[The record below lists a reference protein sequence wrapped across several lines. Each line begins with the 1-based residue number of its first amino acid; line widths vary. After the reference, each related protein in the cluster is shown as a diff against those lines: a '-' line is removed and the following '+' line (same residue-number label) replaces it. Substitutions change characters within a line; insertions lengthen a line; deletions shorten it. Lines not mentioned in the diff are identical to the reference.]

1 MPAVLRLLR
10 AQARRDRWQLLA
22 WVAGIGLLGLAIAAA
37 TASQF
42 GSDAGRAAIVTVAA
56 ASPAFLFL
64 RGVPDGYDAGAFV
77 FFNGF
82 SFTAVL
88 AGLMSTFLVVRHS
101 RTDEEL
107 GRAELVGAS
116 PVRRSAPLAATLL
129 LGLLVNLLLAAA
141 VMLGYIA
148 GGLPV
153 GGSVLAGLAVGS
165 VGLVF
170 VGAAALVA
178 QLMPSGHAANGAAA
192 ALVGLAYL
200 VRGTG
205 DALGTPALLGSP
217 ESTGART
224 APATSDALAA
234 AIPPPIRVEPAW
246 PSWFSPIGWGQR
258 TRPFTEADPVPL
270 LVLAGMALLLG
281 AVVLVVRERRDLGAS
296 LLAERA
302 GRPEA
307 GFGGRSLLGL
317 AWRLQRSTL
326 AGWAVAAAVLGVLS
340 GALGPV
346 LADAVAGNSALAELI
361 GRLAGGSAPDIV
373 DVFIAALLGITGVL
387 AAAAG
392 VQAVLRLRA
401 EEEGG
406 PLELLLSL
414 PRSRARWFGAG
425 LVIAALSVLAVA
437 LVAGLAA
444 GTASLFADPS
454 ASATDSAGRFWL
466 LVASALAHVPAALV
480 MVALA
485 ALVFAALPRFAVPLG
500 WGLLVLALVL
510 GQFGGLLNL
519 PGWAQDLSPFHHSS
533 AMPVEHF
540 ATAPAIT
547 MAAAVVLLSLA
558 ATLLLRRRDVT
569 P

>member
-1 MPAVLRLLR
+1 MASVLRLLR

-22 WVAGIGLLGLAIAAA
+22 WIAGIGLLGLAIAGA

-42 GSDAGRAAIVTVAA
+42 GSEAGRAAIVAVAA
-56 ASPAFLFL
+56 GSPAFLFL

-88 AGLMSTFLVVRHS
+88 TGLMSTFLVVRHS
-101 RTDEEL
+101 RADEES
-107 GRAELVGAS
+107 GRAELVGAA
-116 PVRRSAPLAATLL
+116 PVPRSAPLAATLL
-129 LGLLVNLLLAAA
+129 LGLLANLLLAAA
-141 VMLGYIA
+141 VALGYLA
-148 GGLPV
+148 GGLPA
-153 GGSVLAGLAVGS
+153 GGSGLAGLAVGS
-165 VGLVF
+165 VGLFF

-178 QLMPSGHAANGAAA
+178 QLMPSGHAANGTAA

-205 DALGTPALLGSP
+205 DAFGTPD
-217 ESTGART
+217 
-224 APATSDALAA
+224 ATLS
-234 AIPPPIRVEPAW
+234 RVEPAW
-246 PSWFSPIGWGQR
+246 PSWFSPIGWGQL

-270 LVLAGMALLLG
+270 LVLVGVAVLLA
-281 AVVLVVRERRDLGAS
+281 AVVLPVRGRRDLGAS

-302 GRPEA
+302 GRPAA

-326 AGWAVAAAVLGVLS
+326 AGWAVAAAVLGLLS

-346 LADAVAGNSALAELI
+346 LADAVAGNPSLAELI
-361 GRLAGGSAPDIV
+361 ARLAGGSAPAIA

-401 EEEGG
+401 EEEAGR
-406 PLELLLSL
+406 LELLLAL
-414 PRSRARWFGAG
+414 PRSRPRWFGAG
-425 LVIAALSVLAVA
+425 LSVAAFSVLAVTLA
-437 LVAGLAA
+437 AGLAA
-444 GTASLFADPS
+444 GTASLFADAP
-454 ASATDSAGRFWL
+454 AAGPLTGTAAGGPDSADRFWL
-466 LVASALAHVPAALV
+466 LVASALAHLPAALV

-485 ALVFAALPRFAVPLG
+485 ALAFAALPRLAVALG
-500 WGLLVLALVL
+500 WGPLVLALVL

-519 PGWAQDLSPFHHSS
+519 PEWAQDLSPFHHSS
-533 AMPVEHF
+533 AMPVEDF
-540 ATAPAIT
+540 AAAPALT
-547 MAAAVVLLSLA
+547 MLAAVVVLALA
-558 ATLLLRRRDVT
+558 ATFMLRHRDLGA
-569 P
+569 

>member
-10 AQARRDRWQLLA
+10 AQARRDRWQLPA
-22 WVAGIGLLGLAIAAA
+22 WIAGIGLLGLATATA

-42 GSDAGRAAIVTVAA
+42 GSEAERAAIIAVAA
-56 ASPAFLFL
+56 GSPAFLFL

-82 SFTAVL
+82 SFTALL

-101 RTDEEL
+101 RADEEL
-107 GRAELVGAS
+107 GRAELVSAA
-116 PVRRSAPLAATLL
+116 PVPRSAPLAATLL
-129 LGLLVNLLLAAA
+129 LGLLANLLLAAA
-141 VMLGYIA
+141 VALGYAA
-148 GGLPV
+148 GGLPA

-165 VGLVF
+165 VGLF
-170 VGAAALVA
+170 FTGAAALVA

-205 DALGTPALLGSP
+205 DALGTPDTALS
-217 ESTGART
+217 
-224 APATSDALAA
+224 
-234 AIPPPIRVEPAW
+234 RVEPAW

-270 LVLAGMALLLG
+270 LVLAGVAVLLA
-281 AVVLVVRERRDLGAS
+281 AVVLPVRGRRDLGAS

-302 GRPEA
+302 GRLQA

-326 AGWAVAAAVLGVLS
+326 AGWAVAAAVLGLLS

-346 LADAVAGNSALAELI
+346 LADAVAGNPSLAELI
-361 GRLAGGSAPDIV
+361 ARLAGGSAPAIA

-401 EEEGG
+401 EEEAGR
-406 PLELLLSL
+406 LELLLAL
-414 PRSRARWFGAG
+414 PRSRARWFGAS
-425 LVIAALSVLAVA
+425 LAVATFSVLAVTLA
-437 LVAGLAA
+437 AGLAA
-444 GTASLFADPS
+444 GTASLFADGPD
-454 ASATDSAGRFWL
+454 AADPGGRFWL
-466 LVASALAHVPAALV
+466 LAVSALAHLPAALV

-485 ALVFAALPRFAVPLG
+485 AIAFAALPRLAVPLG

-510 GQFGGLLNL
+510 GQLGGLLNL

-533 AMPVEHF
+533 AMPVEDF
-540 ATAPAIT
+540 AAAPALT
-547 MAAAVVLLSLA
+547 MLAAVVLLAVA
-558 ATLLLRRRDVT
+558 AALLLRRRDLGA
-569 P
+569 

>member
-1 MPAVLRLLR
+1 V
-10 AQARRDRWQLLA
+10 
-22 WVAGIGLLGLAIAAA
+22 
-37 TASQF
+37 
-42 GSDAGRAAIVTVAA
+42 
-56 ASPAFLFL
+56 
-64 RGVPDGYDAGAFV
+64 
-77 FFNGF
+77 
-82 SFTAVL
+82 
-88 AGLMSTFLVVRHS
+88 
-101 RTDEEL
+101 
-107 GRAELVGAS
+107 
-116 PVRRSAPLAATLL
+116 
-129 LGLLVNLLLAAA
+129 
-141 VMLGYIA
+141 
-148 GGLPV
+148 
-153 GGSVLAGLAVGS
+153 
-165 VGLVF
+165 
-170 VGAAALVA
+170 
-178 QLMPSGHAANGAAA
+178 PSGHAANGAAA

-205 DALGTPALLGSP
+205 DAFGTPALLGSP
-217 ESTGART
+217 ESSGART

-326 AGWAVAAAVLGVLS
+326 AGWAIAAAVLGVLS

-361 GRLAGGSAPDIV
+361 GRLAGGGAPDIV

-406 PLELLLSL
+406 RLELLLAL

-437 LVAGLAA
+437 LVGGLAA
-444 GTASLFADPS
+444 GTASLFADPV
-454 ASATDSAGRFWL
+454 GRFWL

-533 AMPVEHF
+533 AMPVEDF
-540 ATAPAIT
+540 AAAPALT